1 MLLWMLEQK
10 WARIGDMHTHLVCQ
24 TSANSFGM
32 KVPPVMVNVFRKI
45 AQEMLSNRT
54 FLCFSAM
61 VIVLYTTRH

>member
-1 MLLWMLEQK
+1 MLLWMLKRK
-10 WARIGDMHTHLVCQ
+10 WARIGELHKLLVCQ

-45 AQEMLSNRT
+45 AQEILSNRT

-61 VIVLYTTRH
+61 ATVLYTTRH